1 VSDIVD
7 SKTER
12 GIEMRSEAAEGAI
25 LKKDFRGPMIFFD
38 AVRHMLWLSIPFV

>member
-25 LKKDFRGPMIFFD
+25 LKKIF
-38 AVRHMLWLSIPFV
+38 VGQ